1 MPGRSPRGWIVGEA
15 DLDAWF
21 IREVLP
27 LEAALMRFLRRN
39 WREENDLADL
49 RQDVYVRVY
58 DAARHGIPRQT
69 KSFVFSTAR
78 NLLID
83 LVRRSRIVSI
93 ETVADLDVSNVSE
106 GEASPERQA
115 IARGELRQLQ
125 AALEL
130 LPRRCREVVVMRKID
145 GIRQREVA
153 VRLGITEDTVEKQ
166 VAKGVRMLANI
177 LSGEDPRSGR
187 SRAADHI
194 KKADDR

>member
-1 MPGRSPRGWIVGEA
+1 VSESE
-15 DLDAWF
+15 LDAWF

-39 WREENDLADL
+39 WREESELSDL

-58 DAARHGIPRQT
+58 DAARNGLPRQA
-69 KSFVFSTAR
+69 KPFVFSTAR

-83 LVRRSRIVSI
+83 RVRRSRIISI
-93 ETVADLDVSNVSE
+93 ETVADLDVSIVSE

-115 IARGELRQLQ
+115 IARDELRQLR
-125 AALEL
+125 AALEQ
-130 LPRRCREVVVMRKID
+130 LPLRCREVVVMRKID
-145 GIRQREVA
+145 GMPQREVA
-153 VRLGITEDTVEKQ
+153 ARLGITEDTVEKQ

-177 LSGEDPRSGR
+177 LNGGDAESGQ
-187 SRAADHI
+187 SRVLGHT

>member
-1 MPGRSPRGWIVGEA
+1 MSESE
-15 DLDAWF
+15 LDAWF

-39 WREENDLADL
+39 WREESDLSDL
-49 RQDVYVRVY
+49 RQEIYVRVY
-58 DAARHGIPRQT
+58 DAARHGVPRQA
-69 KSFVFSTAR
+69 KPFVFSTAR

-83 LVRRSRIVSI
+83 RARRSRIISI
-93 ETVADLDVSNVSE
+93 ETVADLDASIVIE

-115 IARGELRQLQ
+115 IARDELRHLQ
-125 AALEL
+125 AALEQ
-130 LPRRCREVVVMRKID
+130 LPLRCRQVVVMRKIE
-145 GIRQREVA
+145 GISQREVA

-177 LSGEDPRSGR
+177 LNGGDAGDQQPGTAGR
-187 SRAADHI
+187 V